1 MNDAAA
7 NLKIFEA
14 IDRTGGMHFVTTTLQ
29 SATCGLTQVVLAAA
43 YLAIEFVKLLV
54 SIWLEY
60 ARSAV

>member
-1 MNDAAA
+1 
-7 NLKIFEA
+7 
-14 IDRTGGMHFVTTTLQ
+14 MHFVTTTLQ

-54 SIWLEY
+54 GIWLEY